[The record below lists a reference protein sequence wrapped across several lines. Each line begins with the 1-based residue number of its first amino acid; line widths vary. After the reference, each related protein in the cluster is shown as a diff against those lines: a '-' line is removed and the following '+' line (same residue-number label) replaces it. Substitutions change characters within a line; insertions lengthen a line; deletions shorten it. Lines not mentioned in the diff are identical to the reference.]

1 MTDTEQTLDRGAAC
15 HTAHDTTLV
24 TSAQA
29 TVHCLIGC
37 VIGEVA
43 GLMIGVGFGLGVWV
57 TIGLAV
63 FLAYVSGFTLALI
76 PIMRR
81 ESLSLT
87 AAMKVVWLGEAVS
100 IAVMELAMNGVG
112 YWMGGMHAK
121 SLADPVFWIAM
132 AAAIPAGYLAAWPV
146 NHWLLKRQLKRCH

>member
-1 MTDTEQTLDRGAAC
+1 MTTDQPHTDSPAC
-15 HTAHDTTLV
+15 HAVHDTTLV

-76 PIMRR
+76 PVMRR
-81 ESLSLT
+81 ESLSLA

-100 IAVMELAMNGVG
+100 IAVMELAMNGVDF
-112 YWMGGMHAK
+112 WIGGIQAM
-121 SLADPVFWIAM
+121 SLAEPVFWIGM